1 MGRHHS
7 SKSFQQAC
15 CLHQA
20 DLSTSSY
27 QRAGLHLL
35 RFTVIN
41 LTYFEKKSHHL
52 LLISDHLFCL
62 YSFSLSGE
70 ISPFVGSVKGRLV
83 IY

>member
-20 DLSTSSY
+20 NLSTSSY

-41 LTYFEKKSHHL
+41 LTYFEKNSPPSSVDL
-52 LLISDHLFCL
+52 A
-62 YSFSLSGE
+62 
-70 ISPFVGSVKGRLV
+70 SPFLPFILFHSAEKSVPLLVVSKGD
-83 IY
+83 